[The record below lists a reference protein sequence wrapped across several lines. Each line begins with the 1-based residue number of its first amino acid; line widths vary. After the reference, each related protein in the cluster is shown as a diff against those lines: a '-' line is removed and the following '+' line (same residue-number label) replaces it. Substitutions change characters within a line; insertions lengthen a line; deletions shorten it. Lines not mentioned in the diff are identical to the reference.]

1 MRGPLGVI
9 EIIYEARSNVMYV
22 NLPKNTKI
30 IGTQK
35 VHIFQTLPLY
45 YNANLLN
52 QKVWLKN

>member
-52 QKVWLKN
+52 QKV